1 MKKIAALL
9 VPLILIGM
17 FSFGT
22 AAKTR
27 TINVYNWGEYI
38 PDGSDGSLNI
48 NELFTEKT
56 GIEVN
61 YVTFASNE
69 EMYAKLASGGVSY
82 DVVIPSD
89 YMIERMIKEN
99 MLQKLDFDNI
109 PNYQYIVDRYKSLAY
124 DPDNAYSV
132 PYTVGLVGIIYNTT
146 VVTETPASWDLLWNE
161 KYSDQILMFDNSRD
175 AFAAAQFLLGY
186 DVNTTDVN
194 ELNAVAQ
201 KLKEQ
206 KSLVRKYV
214 MDEIFNMLE
223 SGEAAIG
230 PYYAGDYLTMYEN
243 NTNLAFYYPEEG
255 TNFFVDAMCIPTCA
269 SDKEAAEAYINFL
282 LSPDIA
288 LEIAEYICYATP
300 NSSVLENDEYSLKD
314 NKYLYPS
321 DEVLAKTQIFTY
333 LPQETTD
340 LVNDLWNSIA
350 ISGTNY
356 TVLYIC
362 FGAVLVIV
370 IAVAVFLGIRK
381 KKRSVYEDTDE

>member
-214 MDEIFNMLE
+214 M
-223 SGEAAIG
+223 
-230 PYYAGDYLTMYEN
+230 
-243 NTNLAFYYPEEG
+243 
-255 TNFFVDAMCIPTCA
+255 
-269 SDKEAAEAYINFL
+269 
-282 LSPDIA
+282 
-288 LEIAEYICYATP
+288 
-300 NSSVLENDEYSLKD
+300 
-314 NKYLYPS
+314 
-321 DEVLAKTQIFTY
+321 
-333 LPQETTD
+333 
-340 LVNDLWNSIA
+340 
-350 ISGTNY
+350 
-356 TVLYIC
+356 
-362 FGAVLVIV
+362 
-370 IAVAVFLGIRK
+370 
-381 KKRSVYEDTDE
+381 

>member
-1 MKKIAALL
+1 
-9 VPLILIGM
+9 M